1 MNYFMGEIPVEK
13 YKNVSDNVEF
23 GLIGTALMGG
33 AALAGAGLATLG
45 GHKIYKAYKHFRP
58 KGTKTWNMTK
68 PKKFTKRNLA
78 IGAGSL
84 AATGLASY
92 AGSKLYKRYQEK
104 RKKWWEL

>member
-13 YKNVSDNVEF
+13 YAEF
-23 GLIGTALMGG
+23 MSNPLKKPYGV
-33 AALAGAGLATLG
+33 
-45 GHKIYKAYKHFRP
+45 
-58 KGTKTWNMTK
+58 KTWNMTK

-84 AATGLASY
+84 VGTGLASY